1 MSDRSSKETPASPP
15 RRRFVRDAALGLAA
29 AAAAGGAAASGAHVA
44 HATGLAPVPSA
55 RGGHADG
62 EHWPDHARLV
72 LSISMQFEAGGE
84 PERGADSPFPDNL
97 PAGLPDLPARTWF
110 QYGYREGIPRLLD
123 LWDKHGLKVT
133 SHMVGAAVLKSPELA
148 REIVRRGHEA
158 AAHGMDWRS
167 QADMSREQETRFVR
181 DGMDAVERITGQRPR
196 GYNCNWLR
204 RSPHTLSV
212 LRELGFV
219 YHIDDL
225 SRDEPFI
232 VPVDGG
238 DFVVV
243 PYTLHC
249 NDIVLIEGRHFS
261 SRQFFEQL
269 KDEFDQLYAEG
280 ATRRRV
286 MSISTHDRIGGRPA
300 VVRALD
306 EFLSYALAQPGVVGA
321 RKDALARW
329 TLADRSSRREP
340 VAT

>member
-1 MSDRSSKETPASPP
+1 MDDALRNEPPASLP

-29 AAAAGGAAASGAHVA
+29 AAAGGGVAAGGARAARAVGAVS
-44 HATGLAPVPSA
+44 APVA
-55 RGGHADG
+55 RGDVGG
-62 EHWPDHARLV
+62 EHWPDGARLV
-72 LSISMQFEAGGE
+72 LSVSMQFEAGGE
-84 PERGADSPFPDNL
+84 PAGGADSPFPDNL
-97 PAGLPDLPARTWF
+97 PAGAPDLAASTWF
-110 QYGYREGIPRLLD
+110 QYGYREGVPRLLD

-148 REIVRRGHEA
+148 REIVSRGHEA
-158 AAHGMDWRS
+158 AAHGMDWRP
-167 QADMSREQETRFVR
+167 QAGMSREQETRFVR
-181 DGMDAVERITGQRPR
+181 DGLDAVERVTGRRPL

-204 RSPHTLSV
+204 RSPNTLSI
-212 LRELGFV
+212 LRELGLI

-232 VPVDGG
+232 VPVDGA

-306 EFLSYALAQPGVVGA
+306 EFLSYALARPGVVGA

-329 TLADRSSRREP
+329 TLSDRRSPREP
-340 VAT
+340 AAT